1 MTARQFFLF
10 FQRLRRFTCN
20 HLLLPSCGVNTNFN
34 LKFLSKKKNKNFK
47 ILHPV
52 DQRIC
57 TLVKSHVLNI
67 ALLDFRIMVF
77 WHFFDPHS
85 DVAKN
90 FLFLTLPGANRY
102 LIIEMLTPLKD
113 FDQKISNAIL
123 MAQKVLRHSY
133 LGQNHLLTNFVKT
146 NFPNLSIFF
155 SIPYN
160 RNNKPSLY

>member
-1 MTARQFFLF
+1 MKMVFSTK
-10 FQRLRRFTCN
+10 RFTCD

-57 TLVKSHVLNI
+57 TLVKPHVLN
-67 ALLDFRIMVF
+67 ALSDFRIMVF

-123 MAQKVLRHSY
+123 MAQKVLRHS
-133 LGQNHLLTNFVKT
+133 LAP
-146 NFPNLSIFF
+146 PNV
-155 SIPYN
+155 
-160 RNNKPSLY
+160 NK